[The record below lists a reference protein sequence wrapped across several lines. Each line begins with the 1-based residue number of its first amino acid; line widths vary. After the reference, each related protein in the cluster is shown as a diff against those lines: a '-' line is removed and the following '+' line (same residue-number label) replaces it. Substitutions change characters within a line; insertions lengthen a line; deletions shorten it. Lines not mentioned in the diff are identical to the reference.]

1 MDKMS
6 MQAADRLGNVHEYYF
21 SAKLE
26 EIRRMNAAGAD
37 VLNLGIGS
45 PDLPPSPKVK
55 AALSE
60 EASKDDTHAYQSY
73 KGVPELRAAIT
84 DYYDRTYKVNLNPET
99 EVLPLLGSK
108 EGVSHISM
116 AFLNPGDEVLI
127 PDPGYP
133 TYAVVTQLAGA
144 KPTVYT
150 LDGEND
156 WGIDWDQLNN
166 MDLSKVKI
174 MWVNYPN
181 MPTGSKGS
189 MELFEEIV
197 AFGRQ
202 HNILICHDNPYS
214 RILNDEPLSM
224 LAVLGAKDV
233 VLELN
238 SLSKSHNMAGWRLG
252 WVSGSE
258 EHIDT
263 VLRYKSNIDSGM
275 FLPVQRGGI
284 AALEEGEDWFEQLN
298 SEYRTRKDLVCQM
311 LDDLGC
317 SYSPEQAGLFIWAR
331 IGDGQESSEIFCD
344 TILQEAKVFLAP
356 GTIFG
361 KNGEGYVR
369 VSLCNSPKVLIKAG
383 QRISEYARITIG

>member
-55 AALSE
+55 AALSK

-73 KGVPELRAAIT
+73 NGIPELRAAIA

-214 RILNDEPLSM
+214 RILNDTPMSM
-224 LAVLGAKDV
+224 LAVAGAKDV

-252 WVSGSE
+252 WVSGRE

-284 AALEEGEDWFEQLN
+284 AALEEGEAWFEQLN

-311 LDDLGC
+311 LDALGC
-317 SYSPEQAGLFIWAR
+317 SYSPDQAGLFVWAR
-331 IGDGQESSEIFCD
+331 IRDGQESSEIFCD
-344 TILQEAKVFLAP
+344 AILKEANVFLAP